1 MNWRYEEVKPEVKLS
16 EVIECYWWEDY
27 CRKNPDLTHH
37 IVPDNS
43 IELIFIRT
51 PFHRVS
57 PEFNRQWL
65 VQSHLCGL
73 KTRSQLCRVKDSPI
87 ISVRFKPKGLYLFT
101 KISPKTTVDNCL
113 ELSNCFGRSIL
124 KLEEQL
130 FETENQERRI
140 ELLNEFFESLYLQ
153 NEHKR
158 DLLFEA
164 IAEEIE
170 SKFGSASIEEL
181 SEKFGIST
189 KTIQRR
195 FLEHMGITPKK
206 YSRLI
211 RVINCLRQSKRKK
224 QLTQLAYES
233 EYFDQS
239 HFVKDIKSIIRC
251 TPSHFS
257 KSDKGIQAPTF

>member
-1 MNWRYEEVKPEVKLS
+1 MNWSYEEAEPKGQLS
-16 EVIECYWWEDY
+16 ELIECYWWENY
-27 CRKNPDLTHH
+27 CQENPSKTHH
-37 IVPDNS
+37 VVPDNS
-43 IELIFIRT
+43 IELIFTRSQFYRT
-51 PFHRVS
+51 A
-57 PEFNRQWL
+57 PEFNKEWL

-73 KTRSQLCRVKDSPI
+73 KTKSQYCGVKDSPI

-101 KISPKTTVDNCL
+101 KIPPKTTIDNCFKL
-113 ELSNCFGRSIL
+113 NTCFGEDIL
-124 KLEEQL
+124 YLEKQL
-130 FETENQERRI
+130 FETENQQERI
-140 ELLNEFFESLYLQ
+140 ELLNHFFETLYLQ

-164 IAEEIE
+164 IALEIE
-170 SKFGSASIEEL
+170 NQFGSTSIDEL

-211 RVINCLRQSKRKK
+211 RVIHCLRQSTRNK
-224 QLTQLAYES
+224 QLTRLAHES
-233 EYFDQS
+233 EYYDQS
-239 HFVKDIKSIIRC
+239 HFVKDIKSIIHC

-257 KSDKGIQAPTF
+257 KSDKGIQTPTF